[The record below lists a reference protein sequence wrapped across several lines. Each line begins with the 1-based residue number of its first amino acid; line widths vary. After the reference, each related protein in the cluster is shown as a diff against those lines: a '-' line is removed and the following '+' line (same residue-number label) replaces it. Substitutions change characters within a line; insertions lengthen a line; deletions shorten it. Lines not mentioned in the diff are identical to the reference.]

1 MRTVSRRV
9 RRPPATVL
17 VAVLLVT
24 ALLTAACSASAGP
37 ASDDASQSFSA
48 PPGASAG
55 DLVGSPIPTD
65 AYISLRRIVDR
76 TVRFRYLS
84 TDPVSGALVPVSAAV
99 FVPRGCVRSNRT
111 SFSACGTETSR
122 SPHLRNAIT

>member
-84 TDPVSGALVPVSAAV
+84 TDPVSGELVPVSAAV
-99 FVPRGCVRSNRT
+99 FVPRGRAPAT
-111 SFSACGTETSR
+111 A
-122 SPHLRNAIT
+122 